1 MSKVSFHCFSEAPDP
16 NKKKNTCEI
25 KRKVLPTLCAK
36 QWGQLT
42 SAGQSKRVSV
52 RGYRVRLGVVDMIAR
67 HFNLGATAKAFTN
80 GAVMLGI
87 P

>member
-1 MSKVSFHCFSEAPDP
+1 M
-16 NKKKNTCEI
+16 
-25 KRKVLPTLCAK
+25 
-36 QWGQLT
+36 
-42 SAGQSKRVSV
+42 
-52 RGYRVRLGVVDMIAR
+52 RLGVVDMLAR

>member
-1 MSKVSFHCFSEAPDP
+1 M
-16 NKKKNTCEI
+16 
-25 KRKVLPTLCAK
+25 
-36 QWGQLT
+36 
-42 SAGQSKRVSV
+42 
-52 RGYRVRLGVVDMIAR
+52 RLGVVDLLAR